1 MRILLMVLLL
11 ANLGFFAWQ
20 QWYGP
25 ERVADLPP
33 GEVDARLGAGL
44 RLVGEPQQRTA
55 EVDPAVSENVA
66 KEGIAE
72 GVMPEDEAA
81 EDAPVADDADEE
93 GLAESSE
100 PQVEAPLQADAVCA
114 TLGPFE
120 QLEMAQVAEERL
132 ESYGSPATVRES
144 GGQIRSGFW
153 VYLPPYSSR
162 SEAKRIE
169 DELRGKNVSD
179 LFIVTGSDQ
188 RNAISLGLFSTPE
201 RADQRAAEIG
211 RLGYTPRV
219 AERFRDATVY
229 WVDFRESADEPLD
242 PQRIGVMGASDV
254 LPEKRNIPCEDIAVD
269 NGAA

>member
-20 QWYGP
+20 QWYDP
-25 ERVADLPP
+25 ERVADLPQ
-33 GEVDARLGAGL
+33 GEVDANLGAGL
-44 RLVGEPQQRTA
+44 RLVGEQQRVADA
-55 EVDPAVSENVA
+55 ETAVSDDLPEESVA
-66 KEGIAE
+66 ADVE
-72 GVMPEDEAA
+72 PEVEAPAA
-81 EDAPVADDADEE
+81 EDAA
-93 GLAESSE
+93 G
-100 PQVEAPLQADAVCA
+100 QAMAQLPNAVCA
-114 TLGPFE
+114 TIGPFE
-120 QLEMAQVAEERL
+120 RLETAQVAEERL
-132 ESYGSPATVRES
+132 ESFGLAAAVRES

-169 DELRGKNVSD
+169 DELRGRNVSD

-242 PQRIGVMGASDV
+242 PQSIGVMGASDV
-254 LPEKRNIPCEDIAVD
+254 LPEKRNIPCEDIAVGPD
-269 NGAA
+269 AA

>member
-20 QWYGP
+20 QWYDP
-25 ERVADLPP
+25 SRADLPR
-33 GEVDARLGAGL
+33 GEIDAGMGSGL
-44 RLVGEPQQRTA
+44 RLVGERVAVESADVAAVEAEQPDTA
-55 EVDPAVSENVA
+55 DAESAEPAITESE
-66 KEGIAE
+66 
-72 GVMPEDEAA
+72 DLAA
-81 EDAPVADDADEE
+81 DAP
-93 GLAESSE
+93 AESPPLES
-100 PQVEAPLQADAVCA
+100 PAPTGEVCA

-120 QLEMAQVAEERL
+120 RLDVAQVAEDRL
-132 ESYGSPATVRES
+132 ESLGSAAAVRES

-153 VYLPPYSSR
+153 VYLPPYASR
-162 SEAKRIE
+162 SEAKRVE

-229 WVDFRESADEPLD
+229 WVDFREQPDDPLE

-254 LPEKRNIPCEDIAVD
+254 LPEKRNIPCPDIAVD
-269 NGAA
+269 ADAA

>member
-20 QWYGP
+20 QWYDP
-25 ERVADLPP
+25 ERVMALPQ
-33 GEVDARLGAGL
+33 GEVDANLGAGL
-44 RLVGEPQQRTA
+44 RLVGEQQRVADAETA
-55 EVDPAVSENVA
+55 GSDDLPEKSVAADMEPEVDAPA
-66 KEGIAE
+66 
-72 GVMPEDEAA
+72 AA
-81 EDAPVADDADEE
+81 DAADQAMAQ
-93 GLAESSE
+93 LRESL
-100 PQVEAPLQADAVCA
+100 PNAVCA
-114 TLGPFE
+114 TIGPFE
-120 QLEMAQVAEERL
+120 RLETAQVAEERL
-132 ESYGSPATVRES
+132 ESFGSAAAVRES

-169 DELRGKNVSD
+169 DELRGRNVSD

-229 WVDFRESADEPLD
+229 WVDFRESAAEPLD
-242 PQRIGVMGASDV
+242 PQGIGVMGASDV

-269 NGAA
+269 NDAA

>member
-20 QWYGP
+20 QWYDP
-25 ERVADLPP
+25 ARVADLPA

-44 RLVGEPQQRTA
+44 RLVGEPQRSA
-55 EVDPAVSENVA
+55 EVEPAASDIVPE
-66 KEGIAE
+66 E
-72 GVMPEDEAA
+72 GVVEGAVPDEAA
-81 EDAPVADDADEE
+81 EAAPVADGRDEAV
-93 GLAESSE
+93 LAESGG
-100 PQVEAPLQADAVCA
+100 PRVEEVPLQADAVCA

-120 QLEMAQVAEERL
+120 QLEMAQLAEERL
-132 ESYGSPATVRES
+132 ESYGSLATVRES

-229 WVDFRESADEPLD
+229 WVDFRESAEDPLD

-269 NGAA
+269 TDAA

>member
-1 MRILLMVLLL
+1 MRILLMALLL

-20 QWYGP
+20 QWYDPARQG
-25 ERVADLPP
+25 DLPQ
-33 GEVDARLGAGL
+33 GVVDTRLGAGL
-44 RLVGEPQQRTA
+44 RLVGERR
-55 EVDPAVSENVA
+55 AVSEVVPAERVPEKVA
-66 KEGIAE
+66 AGDAPSEIA
-72 GVMPEDEAA
+72 AA
-81 EDAPVADDADEE
+81 ESVDEE
-93 GLAESSE
+93 IPAEPSE
-100 PQVEAPLQADAVCA
+100 LQFEERPPQFDAVCA

-132 ESYGSPATVRES
+132 EAYGSPATVRES

-169 DELRGKNVSD
+169 DELRGRNVSD

-229 WVDFRESADEPLD
+229 WVDFRESAADPLD
-242 PQRIGVMGASDV
+242 PQRIGVMGASEV

-269 NGAA
+269 PDAA